1 LAALAILLALVAVVV
16 IWITGNRGL
25 GRAVAALFISAALLA
40 YPAYVG
46 AQGARLPAIADI
58 TTDTADPPRFEATAR
73 LREPGRVAY
82 PGAETA
88 RQQRAAYPD
97 LATLTLAATAAE
109 VYNAALE
116 IVTKRKWRIAA
127 TRAPAQRR
135 EGRIEATALTPIMGF
150 PDDVVIRIRM
160 SSAGAVVDMRSASRF
175 GKHDLGANA
184 RRVRALLEE
193 LDEEV
198 GAQPAASQ

>member
-1 LAALAILLALVAVVV
+1 
-16 IWITGNRGL
+16 
-25 GRAVAALFISAALLA
+25 
-40 YPAYVG
+40 
-46 AQGARLPAIADI
+46 
-58 TTDTADPPRFEATAR
+58 
-73 LREPGRVAY
+73 
-82 PGAETA
+82 
-88 RQQRAAYPD
+88 
-97 LATLTLAATAAE
+97 
-109 VYNAALE
+109 
-116 IVTKRKWRIAA
+116 
-127 TRAPAQRR
+127 
-135 EGRIEATALTPIMGF
+135 MGF